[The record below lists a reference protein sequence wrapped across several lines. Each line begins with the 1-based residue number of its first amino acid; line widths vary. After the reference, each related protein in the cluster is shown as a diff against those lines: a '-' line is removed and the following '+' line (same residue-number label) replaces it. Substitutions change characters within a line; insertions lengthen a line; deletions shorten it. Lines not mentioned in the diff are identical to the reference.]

1 MKPGVKLFP
10 PTKLAVEAMAL
21 CCNDID
27 KSPVAPSEVYNET
40 WMLRMM
46 LSFIHDYGDSDR
58 IDNQCKELSCI
69 ARAVRRNWIS
79 EGGLSPVFDKE
90 GPTWADAILGNIK
103 LDKQGE
109 TKRGVIIDCANDKDG
124 VVVIEA
130 KMNSALASGITHA
143 SDYNQVVRNI
153 ACLAQL
159 VMGKELA
166 KNSAFFVFAPQR
178 KINVWTNDWKLGPKY
193 LCGESEECS
202 GMVWE
207 VIKNQIQTRNIKEP
221 SVYDKFEDFG
231 RTVKNIIANSKL
243 ISWESI
249 IQSFNCEEREFLK
262 RFYVKTCGEYK
273 IETDLGDW

>member
-21 CCNDID
+21 CCDDID

-46 LSFIHDYGDSDR
+46 LSFIHDYYVDR
-58 IDNQCKELSCI
+58 IDNQCEELSRI
-69 ARAVRRNWIS
+69 ASAVRRNWIS
-79 EGGLSPVFDKE
+79 EGGLRPVFEKE

-103 LDKQGE
+103 LDDQGE
-109 TKRGVIIDCANDKDG
+109 TKRGVVVDSDNDKDG
-124 VVVIEA
+124 VIVIEA

-166 KNSAFFVFAPQR
+166 KDSAFFVFAPQS
-178 KINVWTNDWKLGPKY
+178 KINVWINDWKLGPKY
-193 LCGESEECS
+193 LCGEPEKCSEK
-202 GMVWE
+202 VWE
-207 VIKNQIQTRNIKEP
+207 VINGQTRKIKEP
-221 SVYDKFEDFG
+221 SVCDKSECFKQA
-231 RTVKNIIANSKL
+231 VKNIVANSKL

-249 IQSFNCEEREFLK
+249 IQSFNCDKRESLK
-262 RFYVKTCGEYK
+262 NFYVKTCSEYK
-273 IETDLGDW
+273 VETGLGKSEN